1 MYRLQGSFS
10 IFILV
15 VVVLG
20 FLGFSVATSPADEG
34 MWTFQNPPL
43 KLLKERY
50 GFTPSKGWLDHVRL
64 SSVRIN
70 DGGSG
75 SFVSPEG
82 LVMTNHHVVHGQ
94 LAKLSTQ
101 DRNLAEEG
109 FHARTRSAEIQCP
122 DVELNIL
129 VQMIDVTARVNGA
142 VKSGLRPEEAGRQ
155 RRAEIARI
163 EKQSTA
169 ETGLRS
175 EVVRLYAGAE
185 YWLYRYK
192 KYTDVRLVFAPE
204 KQAAF
209 FGGDFD
215 NFTYPRFCLDMAFIR
230 AYEDGKPARTPHY
243 LTWNRKGAR
252 KGELVF
258 VSGNPGRTQRLF
270 TLRQLEY
277 ERDVSVPRR
286 LAIYHEVEKAL
297 QAYASTSAEHKRQ
310 ATYLI
315 DGFANARKAFEGM
328 KAGLDDPALM
338 KKKAMAEADFL
349 KRVAGNPELSG
360 YGEAWDRIAAAVKD
374 RRARDDTF
382 FFTNLRGARLARFA
396 LTIVQ
401 YVAEV
406 RKANTERLPAYR
418 DSALESLKRGLFSK
432 VPTFPGLERDIV
444 AAQFRVHARWLP
456 EDSAFRKA
464 LVGDR
469 TPAAAAA
476 AYYDGTRLGDAGFR
490 KTLVEGGSEAV
501 AGCNDPLLDLA
512 RKLDPIV
519 RDHRKW
525 YQDRIGSV
533 LLAEGARIAKARF
546 KVFGKDLYPD
556 ANFTL
561 RLTFGRVAPYGVGT
575 TVVPAHTTFYGLFDR
590 FHSMGGKYPFLISKR
605 IRAARQR
612 IDLKTPLNFVCTCD
626 IIGGNSG
633 SPVINRDA
641 EVVGLIFDG
650 NIQSLPSDYIFDGSI
665 MRAVSVHSTGIIEA
679 LSQAYEADELVQEL
693 LWSGR

>member
-1 MYRLQGSFS
+1 MDRLQGSLS
-10 IFILV
+10 IFFLV

-20 FLGFSVATSPADEG
+20 FQAPATPADEG

-50 GFTPSKGWLDHVRL
+50 GFTPTRGWLDHVRL

-75 SFVSPEG
+75 SFVSPSG

-94 LAKLSTQ
+94 LAKLSTR
-101 DRNLAEEG
+101 DRNLAEDG
-109 FHARTRSAEIQCP
+109 YHARTRAAEIPCP
-122 DVELNIL
+122 DLELNVL
-129 VQMIDVTARVNGA
+129 VQMIDITGRVNG
-142 VKSGLRPEEAGRQ
+142 VVESGSRPEEAARQ

-163 EKQSTA
+163 EKESTA
-169 ETGLRS
+169 RTGLRS
-175 EVVRLYAGAE
+175 EGVRLYAGAE

-215 NFTYPRFCLDMAFIR
+215 NFTYPRFCLDMSFVR
-230 AYEDGKPARTPHY
+230 AYEDGKPARTPHF
-243 LTWNRKGAR
+243 LAWKREGAR
-252 KGELVF
+252 EGELVF

-277 ERDVSVPRR
+277 ERDVAVPRR
-286 LAIYHEVEKAL
+286 LAVYHEVEKAL
-297 QAYASTSAEHKRQ
+297 QAYASRSAEHRRK
-310 ATYLI
+310 ATYLL
-315 DGFANARKAFEGM
+315 DGFANARKAYQGM
-328 KAGLDDPALM
+328 KAGLDDPALL
-338 KKKAMAEADFL
+338 KKKARAEADFL

-360 YGEAWDRIAAAVKD
+360 YQDAWTRIAAALKD
-374 RRARDDTF
+374 RRVRDDTY

-401 YVAEV
+401 CVAEV
-406 RKANTERLPAYR
+406 EKANTERLPAYR
-418 DSALESLKRGLFSK
+418 DSALESLKRSLFSRI
-432 VPTFPGLERDIV
+432 PTFPDLEGDIV
-444 AAQFRVHARWLP
+444 AAQFRVHARWLS
-456 EDSAFRKA
+456 EDSALRKA

-476 AYYDGTRLGDAGFR
+476 AYYEGTRLGDAGFR

-501 AGCNDPLLDLA
+501 AKCNDPLLDLA
-512 RKLDPIV
+512 RKLDTIV

-546 KVFGKDLYPD
+546 AVFGKDLYPD

-561 RLTFGRVAPYGVGT
+561 RLTFGRVASYGVGT

-590 FHSMGGKYPFLISKR
+590 FHSMGGKFPFLISKR
-605 IRAARQR
+605 IRAARHC
-612 IDLKTPLNFVCTCD
+612 IDLETPLNFVSTCD

-650 NIQSLPSDYIFDGSI
+650 NIQSLPGDYIFDGSI
-665 MRAVSVHSTGIIEA
+665 MRAVSVHSAGIIEA
-679 LSQAYEADELVQEL
+679 LSKAYEADELVQEL